1 MSLLKN
7 IWNFIKR
14 LIGNITEET
23 RDLAPEIIQ
32 IVTNVKNFVDSPE
45 ADFITLVIPGTL
57 DDTVKGVVSVGLSK
71 LLLILNK
78 VESIALIEDENER
91 NKAIVKE
98 IKLSDDDTK
107 DIAYHTLAG
116 KLIQYVTG
124 NDWGKSV
131 IIAEA
136 GYQEPDLLK
145 K

>member
-32 IVTNVKNFVDSPE
+32 IVTNIKNFVDSPG
-45 ADFITLVIPGTL
+45 ADFITSVIPGTL
-57 DDTVKGVVSVGLSK
+57 DDTVKNILRAYLPK

-78 VESIALIEDENER
+78 VESVALIEDQNEQM
-91 NKAIVKE
+91 KAIVSE
-98 IKLSDDDTK
+98 IKLSDDDAK
-107 DIAYHTLAG
+107 DIAYHSLAG
-116 KLIQYVTG
+116 KLIQAVTG